1 MKKSYEEFLRQFERL
16 SQTYNEC
23 VHKVNNFNSKFDSE
37 DLERMNQLKELQERL
52 KEEEQGITGVKK
64 AKSEDVEKDEDVFD
78 L

>member
-23 VHKVNNFNSKFDSE
+23 VQKVNNFNSKFDTE
-37 DLERMNQLKELQERL
+37 DLERLNQLKELQERL

-64 AKSEDVEKDEDVFD
+64 AKDEDIEKNEDELD